1 MNKKEILK
9 EFPGF
14 LLLCFFRIYLFNYS
28 FFTLTT
34 KE

>member
-14 LLLCFFRIYLFNYS
+14 LFLCFLGYIFLVIAFSL
-28 FFTLTT
+28 
-34 KE
+34 

>member
-14 LLLCFFRIYLFNYS
+14 LLLCFFAYIYLIIAFS
-28 FFTLTT
+28 L
-34 KE
+34 